1 MHQIRLSCLSALI
14 RKIAMTD
21 SIEDHIEITTRSLV
35 LLHKE
40 KQNADTLLAA
50 RNLQLYFQLIKPLP
64 VFSKPLPRYQDHYLA
79 VEQLVLKIAGSD
91 DQKILSAFLKR
102 QFPKIFPKMT

>member
-1 MHQIRLSCLSALI
+1 MQAIVALPNPKKFCKLSEKKKKHGMHPIRLSCLGTLI

-64 VFSKPLPRYQDHYLA
+64 VFSKPLPRYQD
-79 VEQLVLKIAGSD
+79 
-91 DQKILSAFLKR
+91 LSCC
-102 QFPKIFPKMT
+102 

>member
-1 MHQIRLSCLSALI
+1 
-14 RKIAMTD
+14 MTD

-64 VFSKPLPRYQDHYLA
+64 VFSKPLLRYQDHYLA
-79 VEQLVLKIAGSD
+79 VKQRVLKIAGSD
-91 DQKILSAFLKR
+91 DQKILSAFLK
-102 QFPKIFPKMT
+102 